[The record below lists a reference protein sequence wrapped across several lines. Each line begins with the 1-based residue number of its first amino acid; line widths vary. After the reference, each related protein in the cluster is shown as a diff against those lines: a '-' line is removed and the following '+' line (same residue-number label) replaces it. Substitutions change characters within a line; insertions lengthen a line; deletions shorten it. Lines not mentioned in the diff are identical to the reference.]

1 MEIGNGNALMGI
13 ALIDHIN
20 AMVIM
25 EIVLTSVM
33 KLLMLVVSKTFN

>member
-1 MEIGNGNALMGI
+1 MWNGNALTVI
-13 ALIDHIN
+13 ALIDLTN
-20 AMVIM
+20 VMVIM